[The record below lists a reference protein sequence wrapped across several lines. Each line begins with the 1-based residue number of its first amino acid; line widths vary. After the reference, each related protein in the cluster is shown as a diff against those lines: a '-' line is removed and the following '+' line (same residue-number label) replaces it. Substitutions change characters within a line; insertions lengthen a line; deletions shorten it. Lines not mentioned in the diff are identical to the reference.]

1 MLRVALYPPLM
12 ESGTGQLFEN
22 ESSFEGAVEV
32 VHLIWSAEDGGFAVV
47 EVRDDSGEEFVATGT
62 IGHLRPGERAKLTG
76 QWTEHQKFGPQ
87 VKVFSAL
94 PMDPS
99 DRAGQI
105 AYLGSLR
112 HIGPVRAEALCELHG
127 PEVLE
132 KIAADPDG
140 ILGSLPGLG
149 PKQREAAL
157 ESWYETRAVRD
168 LHVELAPQGLAHLA
182 GKIHAR
188 FGDRAMQTIRED
200 PYSLTEIDGVGFA
213 RADTI
218 AIAAGFPPESDRRAQ
233 AAAWYLLSE
242 AERRGH
248 THLPARRLT
257 DQAADLLGYRPDE
270 QVLLSAPGLIAEE
283 ERIYRRV
290 TLDRECWLA
299 DDLRARAALGPALD
313 HSAEQPGTGDL
324 TAEQWQAVLG
334 AFSSRLSVITGGP
347 GVGKT
352 VCTREIVREAKTA
365 GIRVGLCAPTGR
377 AARRLSEATGA
388 EAQTIHRMLEWR
400 PGSEP
405 AYKPGHPLPVGLLIV
420 DEASMINL
428 LMADVLLNGLGQ
440 DTHIVLVG
448 DADQLPPVGAGK
460 PFADLIDSGIAPVT
474 RLTHI
479 FRQAARSMI
488 TTAAHE
494 VNEGKVPHLSPGPDQ
509 VRDFHFVERV
519 TPDRVRGAVVEM
531 VAERVRAGLGL
542 DPVRDTQVLAPV
554 YRGEAGI
561 DALNVELQ
569 QRLNPSGKPAAND
582 RFRIGDRLI
591 QTRNSYEFELMN
603 GTICFLVD
611 DDPEEEMLVLETD
624 DGQSVELP
632 YEESGDLKL
641 AYAISVHKSQG
652 CEIPVVVFVCHRSHA
667 GMLSRPLVYTAITR
681 ARKMCVLVGDRASL
695 EGAVHRDEGGGRF
708 SSLAARLGETPE
720 T

>member
-1 MLRVALYPPLM
+1 M
-12 ESGTGQLFEN
+12 ESGTGQLFES
-22 ESSFEGAVEV
+22 EASFSGAVEV
-32 VHLIWSAEDGGFAVV
+32 VHVIWRADDDGFAVV

-62 IGHLRPGERAKLTG
+62 IGHLKPGERAKVTG
-76 QWTEHQKFGPQ
+76 RWTEHQKFGPQ
-87 VKVFSAL
+87 VQVFTAL

-99 DRAGQI
+99 DRAGQV
-105 AYLGSLR
+105 AYLSSLR
-112 HIGPVRAEALCELHG
+112 HIGPIRAEALCELHG

-132 KIAADPDG
+132 MIAADPGG
-140 ILGSLPGLG
+140 IIGSLPGLG

-168 LHVELAPQGLAHLA
+168 LHVELAPHGLAHLA

-188 FGDRAMQTIRED
+188 FGDTAMRTIRED

-233 AAAWYLLSE
+233 AAAWYLLGE

-248 THLPARRLT
+248 THLPLAELAAEAAKLLRYQPDPDVLT
-257 DQAADLLGYRPDE
+257 AA
-270 QVLLSAPGLIAEE
+270 AGLITEGQ
-283 ERIYRRV
+283 RIYRQS

-299 DDLRARAALGPALD
+299 GNLKERAGAEAALVHAP
-313 HSAEQPGTGDL
+313 EQSGDEKLTG
-324 TAEQWQAVLG
+324 EQWQAVLG
-334 AFSSRLSVITGGP
+334 AFGSRISVVTGGP

-352 VCTREIVREAKTA
+352 VCTRQIVREAKAA
-365 GIRVGLCAPTGR
+365 GVRVGLCAPTGR

-388 EAQTIHRMLEWR
+388 EAMTIHRLLEWR

-405 AYKPGHPLPVGLLIV
+405 THKPGHPLPVGLLVV

-428 LMADVLLNGLGQ
+428 HMADVLLNGLGEE
-440 DTHIVLVG
+440 THIVLVG

-460 PFADLIDSGIAPVT
+460 PFADLIESGIAPVT

-494 VNEGKVPHLSPGPDQ
+494 INRGRPPHLSPGPDQ

-519 TPDRVRGAVVEM
+519 TP
-531 VAERVRAGLGL
+531 ERVRNAVIEMVGERVEAGLGL
-542 DPVRDTQVLAPV
+542 DPIRDAQVLAPI

-561 DALNVELQ
+561 DALNKELQ
-569 QRLNPSGKPAAND
+569 EQLNPDGKKAVSD

-603 GTICFLVD
+603 GTICFLVE
-611 DDPEEEMLVLETD
+611 DDPEEEMVVLETD
-624 DGQSVELP
+624 DGQTVELP
-632 YEESGDLKL
+632 YPETGDLKL

-652 CEIPVVVFVCHRSHA
+652 CEIPVVIFVCHRSHS
-667 GMLSRPLVYTAITR
+667 GMLSRPLIYTAITR
-681 ARKMCVLVGDRASL
+681 AREMCVMVGDRPAL
-695 EGAVHRDEGGGRF
+695 EVGVRRDEAGRRY
-708 SSLAARLGETPE
+708 SSLAPRLAGTLDDS
-720 T
+720 

>member
-1 MLRVALYPPLM
+1 MD
-12 ESGTGQLFEN
+12 SGTGQLFES
-22 ESSFEGAVEV
+22 EASFNGAVEV
-32 VHLIWSAEDGGFAVV
+32 VHVIWAAEDDGFAVV

-62 IGHLRPGERAKLTG
+62 IGHLKPGERAKLTG
-76 QWTEHQKFGPQ
+76 QWSEHQKYGPQ
-87 VKVFSAL
+87 VQVFTAL

-99 DRAGQI
+99 DRAGQV
-105 AYLGSLR
+105 AYLSSLR
-112 HIGPVRAEALCELHG
+112 HIGPIRAEALCELHG

-132 KIAADPDG
+132 KIAADPEG

-149 PKQREAAL
+149 AKQREAAL

-168 LHVELAPQGLAHLA
+168 LHVELAPHGLAHLA

-188 FGDRAMQTIRED
+188 FGDKAMRTIRED

-233 AAAWYLLSE
+233 AAAWYLLGE

-248 THLPARRLT
+248 THLPLNELVA
-257 DQAADLLGYRPDE
+257 QATKLLGYRPE
-270 QVLLSAPGLIAEE
+270 PEVLTSASGVIAEE
-283 ERIYRRV
+283 DRIYRQS

-299 DDLRARAALGPALD
+299 GDLRERAAGEAVLD
-313 HSAEQPGTGDL
+313 HSPEPGADEKL
-324 TAEQWQAVLG
+324 TAEQWQAVAG
-334 AFSSRLSVITGGP
+334 AFGSRLSVVTGGP

-352 VCTREIVREAKTA
+352 VCTKEIVREAKAA
-365 GIRVGLCAPTGR
+365 GVRIGLCAPTGR

-388 EAQTIHRMLEWR
+388 DAMTIHRLLEWR

-405 AYKPGHPLPVGLLIV
+405 TYKPGHPLPVGMLIV

-428 LMADVLLNGLGQ
+428 HMADVLLNGLGH
-440 DTHIVLVG
+440 DTHIVFVG

-460 PFADLIDSGIAPVT
+460 PFADLIESGIVPVT

-494 VNEGKVPHLSPGPDQ
+494 VNEGRPPHLTPGPDQ
-509 VRDFHFVERV
+509 VQDFHFMERV
-519 TPDRVRGAVVEM
+519 TPERVRSAVVEM
-531 VAERVRAGLGL
+531 VGERVEAGLGL
-542 DPVRDTQVLAPV
+542 DPIRDAQVLAPI

-561 DALNVELQ
+561 DVLNRELQ
-569 QRLNPSGKPAAND
+569 QRLNPEGRKAVSD

-591 QTRNSYEFELMN
+591 QTRNAYEYGLMN

-611 DDPEEEMLVLETD
+611 DDPDEEMVVLETD

-632 YEESGDLKL
+632 YAETSDLKL

-652 CEIPVVVFVCHRSHA
+652 CEIPVVIFVCHRSHS
-667 GMLSRPLVYTAITR
+667 GMLTRPLIYTAITR
-681 ARKMCVLVGDRASL
+681 AREMCVMVGDRPAL
-695 EGAVHRDEGGGRF
+695 ENGVRRDEAGRRY
-708 SSLAARLGETPE
+708 SSLAPRLAGTLNHG
-720 T
+720 